1 MTQTPGFEYS
11 HELQGNVLVQ
21 DLTGWTG
28 QTAGMNR
35 VEREWRSIAEQ
46 PEITAAVT
54 EFNPDLDLGPVPLS
68 HLVDEWSENAS
79 RAGVEKL
86 AFVSQGIEGDIES
99 LNVDVP
105 QEVETFAAAE
115 TAIRWARE

>member
-1 MTQTPGFEYS
+1 MTQTPGFDYS
-11 HELQGNVLVQ
+11 HEQRGNVLVQ

-35 VEREWRSIAEQ
+35 VEREWRSVAEE

-54 EFNPDLDLGPVPLS
+54 AFNPNLDLGPVPLS

-86 AFVSQGIEGDIES
+86 GFVAQGINGDIDS

-105 QEVETFAAAE
+105 QDVETFASMEAAV
-115 TAIRWARE
+115 RWARD